1 MYTPEHLIN
10 DLKKEIT
17 RLKEE
22 LEVMKQHIE
31 DFEKLA
37 IEWKIGYSD
46 LKRKHHLELVHSKQ
60 IIEELQKE
68 LDEK

>member
-17 RLKEE
+17 KLKEE
-22 LEVMKQHIE
+22 LEVLKLHIV

-37 IEWKIGYSD
+37 IEWKNGHEK
-46 LKRKHHLELVHSKQ
+46 LKRKSKLELAHSQQ

-68 LDEK
+68 LNER